1 MELEYVLKPYSQIA
15 EHFDKTREYLWKGI
29 KEFIQSTDDTSFLL
43 DAGCGNG
50 KNMLIKN
57 RTQCIGFDFCESNNR
72 ICSKKGLDVST
83 INIKTIPYRDS
94 VFDHSFTV
102 AVLHHIE
109 KEEDRLKAINE
120 LVRVTTPGGTIFIQV
135 WSADIPKNKKFI
147 KINNDDDDNNN
158 DYFITWEVKK
168 GHVIKRYYHL
178 FTKDEFTR
186 LLKQVEN
193 AEIIQIEEE
202 LGNWWGVIKRVKF

>member
-1 MELEYVLKPYSQIA
+1 METEYVLKPYSQIA

-29 KEFIQSTDDTSFLL
+29 KEFIQSTDDNSLLL

-50 KNMLIKN
+50 KNMLVKN
-57 RTQCIGFDFCESNNR
+57 RVNCIGFDFCESNNQ

-83 INIKTIPYRDS
+83 SNIKMIPYRDS

-109 KEEDRLKAINE
+109 KEIDRVKAINE
-120 LVRVTTPGGTIFIQV
+120 LVRVTKSGGTIFIQV

-147 KINNDDDDNNN
+147 KINDNN
-158 DYFITWEVKK
+158 DYFITWEVEKE
-168 GHVIKRYYHL
+168 GYVLKRFYHL
-178 FTKDEFTR
+178 FTRDEFTE
-186 LLKQVEN
+186 LLQQTRGVELVDVK
-193 AEIIQIEEE
+193 EE
-202 LGNWWGVIKRVKF
+202 LGNWWGILKLN

>member
-1 MELEYVLKPYSQIA
+1 METEYVLKPYSQIA

-29 KEFIQSTDDTSFLL
+29 KEFIQSTDDNSILL

-50 KNMLIKN
+50 KNMLVKN
-57 RTQCIGFDFCESNNR
+57 RVNCIGFDFCESNNQ

-83 INIKTIPYRDS
+83 SNIKMIPYRDS

-109 KEEDRLKAINE
+109 KEIDRVNAINE
-120 LVRVTTPGGTIFIQV
+120 LVRVTKSGGTIFIQV

-147 KINNDDDDNNN
+147 KINDNN
-158 DYFITWEVKK
+158 DYFITWEVEK
-168 GHVIKRYYHL
+168 GYVLKRFYHL
-178 FTKDEFTR
+178 FTRDEFTK
-186 LLKQVEN
+186 LLQQTRGVELVDVK
-193 AEIIQIEEE
+193 EE
-202 LGNWWGVIKRVKF
+202 LGNWWGILKLN

>member
-1 MELEYVLKPYSQIA
+1 METEYVLKPYSQIA

-29 KEFIQSTDDTSFLL
+29 KEFIQSTDDNSLLL

-50 KNMLIKN
+50 KNMLVKN
-57 RTQCIGFDFCESNNR
+57 RVNCIGFDFCESNNQ

-83 INIKTIPYRDS
+83 SNIKMIPYRDS

-109 KEEDRLKAINE
+109 KEIDRVKAINE
-120 LVRVTTPGGTIFIQV
+120 LVRVTKPGGTIFIQV

-147 KINNDDDDNNN
+147 KINDNN
-158 DYFITWEVKK
+158 DYFITWFVTKD
-168 GHVIKRYYHL
+168 HLIKRFYHL
-178 FTKDEFTR
+178 FTRNEFTE
-186 LLKQVEN
+186 LLQQIKDVELVDVK
-193 AEIIQIEEE
+193 EE
-202 LGNWWGVIKRVKF
+202 LGNWLGILKLN